1 MRKVLT
7 RARAPRL
14 AGEAASN
21 AVPGLEF
28 VGDAALVVDL
38 ADMAR
43 EFATLQALS
52 LDEPPRPD
60 V

>member
-1 MRKVLT
+1 
-7 RARAPRL
+7 
-14 AGEAASN
+14 
-21 AVPGLEF
+21 
-28 VGDAALVVDL
+28 VVDL